1 MADHDSQQELE
12 DELTAYLDG
21 ELDAESVRRVEERLA
36 RDESYRTQLQKLDRT
51 WSLLDGLPR
60 ASVDE
65 KFTKTTLE
73 MVALSASHDA
83 DAVVRGLPARRRR
96 QRLAGVISMAA
107 ALLVGFAIGSQVWP
121 DPNQK
126 LLADLPV
133 LENLDLY
140 YQVDDV
146 EFLRLLDREHVF
158 EDSDSD
164 SPTPVDIA
172 PQQAAGSQSE
182 ELAARQTRIAGLD
195 AGKQQDLLRKF
206 ERFEALSA
214 AEQQRLRDLQAQI
227 TADPHSQQLL
237 LVLERYH
244 EWLKTITTPQR
255 AKLAELPAKERVDQ
269 IEAIQRERRDAQRL
283 EPLNRQDMR
292 EIGRWIDELVERH
305 RKELVAGIPQRYREW
320 YNRQTDADAKRMALV
335 FRLFGRSRGDE
346 QDSKVTEQDVQRL
359 TEKLSDSA
367 RAELAKAD
375 SPEAQRSVVRGWV
388 FASLRRSSSWQ
399 RERRGNPVVG
409 DELLQFLQ
417 TEVPP
422 AERERLLKKPREE
435 MLQELRKMYFERSGG
450 PRRSFDGRGDGHRP
464 DGERRDQFRRG
475 PRPRPPAGEPPGPQ
489 PEPRG
494 DKPAESPKP
503 ADAPAPAAE
512 KPSDS
517 PQPTVDS
524 I

>member
-36 RDESYRTQLQKLDRT
+36 RDESYRTQLQNLDRT
-51 WSLLDGLPR
+51 WRLLDGLPR

-73 MVALSASHDA
+73 MVALSATEDA
-83 DAVVRGLPARRRR
+83 EAALRGLPARQRR
-96 QRLAGVISMAA
+96 QRLTGLISMAA
-107 ALLVGFAIGSQVWP
+107 ALLVGFAIGHQVWP

-140 YQVDDV
+140 YQVDDI

-158 EDSDSD
+158 EESEGDSSSPAEAAPKPAAEPASGNVPSGDLAGSDSA
-164 SPTPVDIA
+164 SRR
-172 PQQAAGSQSE
+172 
-182 ELAARQTRIAGLD
+182 ARIEGLD

-206 ERFEALSA
+206 ERFEALSP

-227 TADPHSQQLL
+227 TADPNSQKLL

-255 AKLAELPAKERVDQ
+255 AKLAELPAKQRVDQ

-283 EPLNRQDMR
+283 ELLNRQDMR
-292 EIGRWIDELVERH
+292 EIARWMDELVERH

-320 YNRQTDADAKRMALV
+320 YDRQTDADAKRMALV
-335 FRLFGRSRGDE
+335 FRLFGRSREEE
-346 QDSKVTEQDVQRL
+346 QDSKVTEEDIKKL
-359 TEKLSDSA
+359 SKKLSDSA

-375 SPEAQRSVVRGWV
+375 SLEAQRRVVRGWV
-388 FASLRRSSSWQ
+388 FASLRRSNSWQ

-450 PRRSFDGRGDGHRP
+450 PRRSFDGRGDGRSDVHRP
-464 DGERRDQFRRG
+464 DGERRDPFRRG
-475 PRPRPPAGEPPGPQ
+475 PRPGEPEPSKNKSPS
-489 PEPRG
+489 PEA
-494 DKPAESPKP
+494 KS
-503 ADAPAPAAE
+503 DATP
-512 KPSDS
+512 
-517 PQPTVDS
+517 
-524 I
+524 

>member
-21 ELDAESVRRVEERLA
+21 ELDAASVRRVEERLA
-36 RDESYRTQLQKLDRT
+36 RDESYRAQLQNLDRA
-51 WSLLDGLPR
+51 WRLLDGLPR

-73 MVALSASHDA
+73 MVALSATEDA
-83 DAVVRGLPARRRR
+83 EAALRGLPARQRRV
-96 QRLAGVISMAA
+96 RLTGLISMAA
-107 ALLVGFAIGSQVWP
+107 ALLVGFAIGHQVWP

-158 EDSDSD
+158 EDSEGEPSSSAD
-164 SPTPVDIA
+164 TA
-172 PQQAAGSQSE
+172 PKPAPESAAGDLASGDP
-182 ELAARQTRIAGLD
+182 AARRARVEGLD

-206 ERFEALSA
+206 ERFEALSP
-214 AEQQRLRDLQAQI
+214 AEQQRLRELQAQI
-227 TADPHSQQLL
+227 TADPNSQKLL

-255 AKLAELPAKERVDQ
+255 AKLAELPAKQRVDQ

-292 EIGRWIDELVERH
+292 EIARWIDALVERH

-320 YNRQTDADAKRMALV
+320 YDRQTDADAKRMALV
-335 FRLFGRSRGDE
+335 FRLFGRSREEE
-346 QDSKVTEQDVQRL
+346 QDSKVTEEDIEKL
-359 TEKLSDSA
+359 SKKLSDSA

-375 SPEAQRSVVRGWV
+375 SLDAQRRVVRGWV
-388 FASLRRSSSWQ
+388 FASLRRSNSWQ

-450 PRRSFDGRGDGHRP
+450 PRRSFDGRGEGHRP

-475 PRPRPPAGEPPGPQ
+475 PRPGG
-489 PEPRG
+489 PEPSK
-494 DKPAESPKP
+494 DKL
-503 ADAPAPAAE
+503 PAPEA
-512 KPSDS
+512 KSDATS
-517 PQPTVDS
+517 
-524 I
+524 